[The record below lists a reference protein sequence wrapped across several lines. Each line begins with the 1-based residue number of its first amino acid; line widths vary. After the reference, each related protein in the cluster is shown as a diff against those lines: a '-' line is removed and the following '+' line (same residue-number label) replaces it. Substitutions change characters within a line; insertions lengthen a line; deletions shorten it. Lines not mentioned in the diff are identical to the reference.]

1 MSGKSE
7 RNAYCEGIYSSLAN
21 LQVRKMSV
29 PKIQIRP
36 LTLNLRQEQPPLEP
50 VRSNNH
56 LGSLGPLGRFDR
68 FGRFGRLV
76 RLATLAMF
84 SFGALTI
91 NFLGTA
97 CLIQPAL
104 AQGSPLP
111 GSANYKPASSAP
123 VPGASGFNK
132 PMSAEE
138 TMRSRYKSL
147 PITAAD
153 AKIRLE
159 ELRSALEMGTPA
171 RELQERVLELGE
183 WLTDAADA
191 HYRMYQAFAKS
202 ELTKNQAASEKQL
215 NQSFSQ
221 LKREAQLLKA
231 DLLIKQGRAPE
242 ALSPLVEIVVN
253 DPRSQ
258 TGQAAYKKLTELG
271 FSRDVGEDKQISG
284 LETAKPAK

>member
-7 RNAYCEGIYSSLAN
+7 RNAYCESIYSSLAN

-29 PKIQIRP
+29 PKIQIRT

-56 LGSLGPLGRFDR
+56 LEPLGPL
-68 FGRFGRLV
+68 GRFGRLV

-84 SFGALTI
+84 SFGALSI

-123 VPGASGFNK
+123 VPGASGFSK

-231 DLLIKQGRAPE
+231 DLLIKQGRGPE

>member
-7 RNAYCEGIYSSLAN
+7 RNAYCKRNCNSLAN
-21 LQVRKMSV
+21 KQARST
-29 PKIQIRP
+29 
-36 LTLNLRQEQPPLEP
+36 TLNLGQEKQQLEP
-50 VRSNNH
+50 MRSEKFTVSRWFSRGTALAMVV
-56 LGSLGPLGRFDR
+56 LGSLGVD
-68 FGRFGRLV
+68 
-76 RLATLAMF
+76 
-84 SFGALTI
+84 
-91 NFLGTA
+91 FLGSA
-97 CLIQPAL
+97 SFMQPCRPFSSLLQEAS

-111 GSANYKPASSAP
+111 GSANYKPTSSAP
-123 VPGASGFNK
+123 VPGSSGFNK
-132 PMSAEE
+132 PLSPEE

-147 PITAAD
+147 PITPAD

-159 ELRSALEMGTPA
+159 ELRSALEMGTPP
-171 RELQERVLELGE
+171 RELQERVLELSE

-231 DLLIKQGRAPE
+231 DLLIKQGRGPE

-271 FSRDVGEDKQISG
+271 FSRDVAEDKQISG
-284 LETAKPAK
+284 LEAPKPAK

>member
-7 RNAYCEGIYSSLAN
+7 RNAYGKSIYNSLAN
-21 LQVRKMSV
+21 KHARSS
-29 PKIQIRP
+29 
-36 LTLNLRQEQPPLEP
+36 TLNLGQEKHQLEP
-50 VRSNNH
+50 VKIKNLTGSRWFSLGTTLAMVG
-56 LGSLGPLGRFDR
+56 LGSLGVD
-68 FGRFGRLV
+68 
-76 RLATLAMF
+76 
-84 SFGALTI
+84 
-91 NFLGTA
+91 FLGSA
-97 CLIQPAL
+97 SLIQPGLIQPGLILPGFIQPVL

-123 VPGASGFNK
+123 VPGSNGFNK
-132 PMSAEE
+132 PMSPEE

-159 ELRSALEMGTPA
+159 ELRSALEMGTPP

-231 DLLIKQGRAPE
+231 DLLIKQGRGPE

-271 FSRDVGEDKQISG
+271 FSRDVSEDKQISG
-284 LETAKPAK
+284 LEAPKPAK

>member
-7 RNAYCEGIYSSLAN
+7 RNAYCESIYDSLAK
-21 LQVRKMSV
+21 LQVSKLQV
-29 PKIQIRP
+29 RP
-36 LTLNLRQEQPPLEP
+36 LTLNLRQEKPPLEP
-50 VRSNNH
+50 NNCLRRH
-56 LGSLGPLGRFDR
+56 GG
-68 FGRFGRLV
+68 
-76 RLATLAMF
+76 LATLAMV
-84 SFGALTI
+84 SFGSLSI
-91 NFLGTA
+91 NVLGTA

-159 ELRSALEMGTPA
+159 ELRSALEMGAPA

-231 DLLIKQGRAPE
+231 DLLIKQGRGPE
-242 ALSPLVEIVVN
+242 ALSPLVDIVVN